1 MLKALIKSM
10 RLRTLPLSLAGVV
23 CGGLL
28 AQGRHGY
35 NWWAFA
41 LGCITACAL
50 QILTN
55 LCNEMG
61 DHLSGVDNE
70 NREGPNYSMA
80 DGGLTVKQMWHAI
93 NAMVVVCC
101 VIGLAMVSVSWSAD
115 IFSADAGR
123 KPAVQGLSVIL
134 LGAAAIWA
142 ATHYTL
148 GKKPYGYIGL
158 GDLFVFIFFGL
169 VSVLGSYFVLAHT
182 IDIELWII
190 LPAVGIGLLSVA
202 VLNVNNIRDMATDKG
217 IRKTIPLRIG
227 ERAAK
232 WYQTA
237 LVVLGVACFFCHKE
251 NIVLCVLPTAP
262 FFLWHIIGV
271 WRRKGRKLDKMLP
284 LLVISTFVLAFLYG
298 ETFYIEKTAIWTVVV
313 AIYVLF
319 GTISEIPWP
328 TTSTK

>member
-1 MLKALIKSM
+1 MNPLIKSM

-23 CGGLL
+23 CGGVM
-28 AQGRHGY
+28 GY
-35 NWWAFA
+35 AHPACRPGTHIF
-41 LGCITACAL
+41 LVLTAIML

-55 LCNEMG
+55 LSNELG
-61 DHLSGVDNE
+61 DHLSGVDSE
-70 NREGPNYSMA
+70 SREGPNYSMA
-80 DGGLTVKQMWHAI
+80 DGGLTVKQMWRAI
-93 NAMVVVCC
+93 NTFVVLC
-101 VIGLAMVSVSWSAD
+101 SVS
-115 IFSADAGR
+115 
-123 KPAVQGLSVIL
+123 GLIMLLLSFPLASIEFWVFIL

-169 VSVLGSYFVLAHT
+169 LSVLGSYFVIAHT
-182 IDIELWII
+182 IDFKYWLI
-190 LPAVGIGLLSVA
+190 LPAVGVGLLSVA
-202 VLNVNNIRDMATDKG
+202 VLNVNNIRDMESDKG

-237 LVVLGVACFFCHKE
+237 LVVLGVACFCCCKD

-284 LLVISTFVLAFLYG
+284 LLVISTFVLAFLYS
-298 ETFYIEKTAIWTVVV
+298 ETLYIEKTAIWAVVV
-313 AIYVLF
+313 VLYVLF
-319 GTISEIPWP
+319 GTLPEIPWP

>member
-1 MLKALIKSM
+1 MKVKALVNSM

-28 AQGRHGY
+28 AQGEHGY

-41 LGCITACAL
+41 LVLLTACAL
-50 QILTN
+50 QVLTN
-55 LCNEMG
+55 LSNEMG
-61 DHLSGVDNE
+61 DHLSGVDGE
-70 NREGPNYSMA
+70 GREGPNYSMT

-101 VIGLAMVSVSWSAD
+101 VFGLAMVLVSGSPWW
-115 IFSADAGR
+115 
-123 KPAVQGLSVIL
+123 VLL

-169 VSVLGSYFVLAHT
+169 VSVLGSYFVIAHT
-182 IDIELWII
+182 IDFKYWLI
-190 LPAVGIGLLSVA
+190 LPAVGVGLLSVA
-202 VLNVNNIRDMATDKG
+202 VLNVNNIRDMESDKG

-237 LVVLGVACFFCHKE
+237 LVVLGVACFCCCKD
-251 NIVLCVLPTAP
+251 NIVLCVPPTAP

-284 LLVISTFVLAFLYG
+284 LLVISTFVLAFLYS
-298 ETFYIEKTAIWTVVV
+298 ETLYIEKTAIWAVVV
-313 AIYVLF
+313 VLYVLF
-319 GTISEIPWP
+319 GTLPEIPWP